1 MYSKLETKIFKIFK
15 RIHFCIKKIKR
26 FLFFIV
32 ENWPKG
38 RYGLPKPVS
47 GCPSSETT
55 RWKTGFRYHD
65 TEDDGT
71 ENQRSD
77 NFHLA
82 ANFSEDG
89 ISHEFCIKDDFEGEG
104 E

>member
-1 MYSKLETKIFKIFK
+1 MSVNVLRNQFV
-15 RIHFCIKKIKR
+15 
-26 FLFFIV
+26 FFTV